1 MSSSLQNQNQIQNNH
16 FSVIDII
23 MSLDNTLGIR
33 IKGSN
38 SILSEE
44 DFLSMVFING
54 QPSVNSGI
62 SWTNDIRPKF
72 TEIAL
77 NFLREN
83 RDEKLK
89 QTDQYSLPDFPHKS
103 EEVKQAWL
111 TYRQELRDLPVNSPD
126 ISIDLNTGELIGVTW
141 PVPPS

>member
-16 FSVIDII
+16 FSVMDII

-33 IKGSN
+33 IEGSN

-77 NFLREN
+77 KKLRE
-83 RDEKLK
+83 
-89 QTDQYSLPDFPHKS
+89 Q
-103 EEVKQAWL
+103 
-111 TYRQELRDLPVNSPD
+111 
-126 ISIDLNTGELIGVTW
+126 IGRAHV
-141 PVPPS
+141 